1 MKWILVERKPDVVY
15 QGGKDEIYL
24 GADESAVSDI
34 TLAKTFDT
42 RQEAE
47 AHRRTLKHRYDW
59 VASTIPK

>member
-15 QGGKDEIYL
+15 HGGKDEIYL

-34 TLAKTFDT
+34 TLAKIFDT

-59 VASTIPK
+59 VAATIPK